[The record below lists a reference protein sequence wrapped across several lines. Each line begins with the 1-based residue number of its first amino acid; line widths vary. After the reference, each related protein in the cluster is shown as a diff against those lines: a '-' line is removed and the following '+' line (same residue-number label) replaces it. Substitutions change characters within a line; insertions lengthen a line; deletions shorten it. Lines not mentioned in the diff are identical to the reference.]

1 GVSESFQCFFCVF
14 LWIQNGKQENLL
26 VLGLFNLLIIFRV
39 KHCLVL
45 GLPHTCSYQDLGTLL
60 FAGLQ
65 KISIDSLECSSPR
78 KSLVKGE
85 RFMRGIEE
93 KPE

>member
-1 GVSESFQCFFCVF
+1 MQSLEGR
-14 LWIQNGKQENLL
+14 IT
-26 VLGLFNLLIIFRV
+26 LGEKAKISSAI
-39 KHCLVL
+39 
-45 GLPHTCSYQDLGTLL
+45 CSSSDLGTLL
-60 FAGLQ
+60 VAGLQ
-65 KISIDSLECSSPR
+65 KMSIDSLECSSPR